1 MSLYGSGD
9 YMSEYIEKLINDLK
23 RLMHATD
30 IHFDLLGVTLTI
42 DGQPLFIPQEALSP
56 LRTFVGEAE
65 SELVKRARKE
75 MAAERGP
82 Y

>member
-9 YMSEYIEKLINDLK
+9 YMSDYIEKQINDLK
-23 RLMHATD
+23 RLMHATA

-42 DGQPLFIPQEALSP
+42 EGPLFIPQEALSP
-56 LRTFVGEAE
+56 LRTLVGEAE
-65 SELVKRARKE
+65 SELVKRARRE

>member
-9 YMSEYIEKLINDLK
+9 YMSEYIQTQVDTLK

-30 IHFDLLGVTLTI
+30 VHFDLLGVTLTI
-42 DGQPLFIPQEALSP
+42 DGQPLFIPREALSP
-56 LRTFVGEAE
+56 LHTLVGEAE
-65 SELVKRARKE
+65 SELVKRARRE

>member
-1 MSLYGSGD
+1 MSLATGD
-9 YMSEYIEKLINDLK
+9 YMRDYIQTQVDTLK

-30 IHFDLLGVTLTI
+30 VHFDLLGVTLTI
-42 DGQPLFIPQEALSP
+42 DGQPLFIPQEALHP
-56 LRTFVGEAE
+56 MRTLVSEAE
-65 SELVKRARKE
+65 SSLVSQLRKE